1 MYSIAAITLGCKVN
15 QYDTEAI
22 LRDFA
27 AIGFSICSHKE
38 LADVYLINTCTV
50 TNISDKKS
58 RQMINMAL
66 QMNPAAVVVAYGCY
80 AQVQPD
86 ALRKIE
92 GVSLVIGT
100 EDKERVAEIV
110 AKHLELSYS
119 TSTAVLP
126 PKRTRAY
133 LKIQDGCEQFCS
145 YCIVP
150 YARGAVKSRPIDEL
164 ISEAEKLVEA
174 GCKEIVLTGIQIA
187 SYGKDFTNGNENI
200 VKLINEISKLKQLKR
215 LRLGSLD
222 PSIVT
227 DDFVE
232 ALNKS
237 DIICDHFH
245 LSLQSGCDITLERM
259 NRKYT
264 AAEYTAAADK
274 LRQSFPQSTL
284 TTDII
289 VGFPGESNQDFAE
302 SMDFVGK
309 MGFFRVH
316 VFPYSPKKGTPA
328 ADMPH
333 QVSQSVK
340 KQRSQQMRKLADKV
354 NLSTYQQYIGKS
366 LPVLFESQING
377 YWEGHSSNYLT
388 IRAKSNK
395 NLENNILAVS
405 LTHIKDGIA
414 YGEVRKDNV

>member
-27 AIGFSICSHKE
+27 AIGFNVCDNKE

-50 TNISDKKS
+50 TNMSDKKS
-58 RQMINMAL
+58 RQMINTAL
-66 QMNPAAVVVAYGCY
+66 QLNPKAVVVAYGCY
-80 AQVQPD
+80 AQVEPD
-86 ALRKIE
+86 TLKKIE

-110 AKHLELSYS
+110 ANHLNLSYKP
-119 TSTAVLP
+119 STATLS

-133 LKIQDGCEQFCS
+133 LKIQDGCDQFCS

-150 YARGAVKSRPIDEL
+150 YARGAVKSRTIGELVSEAKEL
-164 ISEAEKLVEA
+164 IEK
-174 GCKEIVLTGIQIA
+174 GCKEIVLSGIQIA
-187 SYGKDFTNGNENI
+187 SYGKDFTKGNDNI
-200 VKLINEISKLKQLKR
+200 IKLINEICSLPNLKR

-222 PSIVT
+222 PCIVT
-227 DDFVE
+227 DNFVE
-232 ALNKS
+232 ALKKS
-237 DIICDHFH
+237 DIVCDQFH
-245 LSLQSGCDITLERM
+245 LSLQSGCDTTLEKM

-264 AAEYTAAADK
+264 TKEYAAAANK

-289 VGFPGESNQDFAE
+289 VGFPGESEQDFAK
-302 SMDFVGK
+302 SMSFVEK

-316 VFPYSPKKGTPA
+316 VFPYSPKNGTPA
-328 ADMPH
+328 AAMPG
-333 QVSQSVK
+333 QLSQNIK
-340 KQRSQQMRKLADKV
+340 KQRSRQMRELADKLS
-354 NLSTYQQYIGKS
+354 LSTYQQYIGEI
-366 LPVLFESQING
+366 LPVLFESQIDG

-388 IRAKSNK
+388 VRSKSTQ
-395 NLENNILAVS
+395 NLENNILPVS
-405 LTHIKDGIA
+405 LTHIDNGIA
-414 YGEVRKDNV
+414 YGEVILNLN